1 MRDTKGALEQCFVS
15 WMTNLGF
22 HAGQIHNRL
31 QFTGFRG
38 AELNLGMV
46 TKLGVKHKK
55 AQLMIRLLVK
65 AVSLIEGKKMDRDQ
79 RRARREIP
87 GAGLLTVS
95 IPKKAWTLD

>member
-1 MRDTKGALEQCFVS
+1 
-15 WMTNLGF
+15 MTNLGF

-65 AVSLIEGKKMDRDQ
+65 AV
-79 RRARREIP
+79 
-87 GAGLLTVS
+87 
-95 IPKKAWTLD
+95 